1 MPLPRIGRTCER
13 DEGFALIEVVV
24 SALIAAIVIGGVVSL
39 LSATGRAAGEQRRRS
54 QAYAVAQ
61 EDQARLRGTQVSA
74 LNRETE
80 TRSVAINGVSYT
92 VETTSR
98 FISDKTGATTC
109 NGGSTSADYVR
120 IGTSVT
126 WASMH
131 LGAKPVRLE
140 SIVSPVSGS
149 FDPTSGGVAVRV
161 VNGTE
166 PTPSPISGV
175 GLNGTGTA
183 TFSGATDSNGC
194 AVFGGLP
201 AGNYTLTPSLAAEY
215 IDANGLAPKATPITV
230 SSGSVLPVNLIYD
243 RKGTVNLGFKV
254 RSSAGPVVTAKGDTV
269 VATATG
275 MSSGARTFGTP
286 KTYATSIAATPLFPF
301 GYTYSFFGGA
311 CAANAGE
318 AAGTASVQAPSGGT
332 ASGTIQLPALYLTVT
347 NGTTAL
353 TGARVTITD
362 TKCAPGG
369 TEIKREYTTTSGKI
383 ETTTSGYLEN
393 VGFPASMYSICASA
407 TFGTG
412 ASSEIRRIKKTV
424 EVKSVEGTTVPFD
437 LSKGYEKGS
446 AC

>member
-1 MPLPRIGRTCER
+1 MPVHRIGRTCPRE
-13 DEGFALIEVVV
+13 DGFALIEVVV
-24 SALIAAIVIGGVVSL
+24 SALIAAIVVGGVITL
-39 LSATGRAAGEQRRRS
+39 LSATGKAAAQQRIRA

-61 EDQARLRGTQVSA
+61 EDQARLRGTRISA

-80 TRSVAINGVSYT
+80 TRPVVVNGMTFT
-92 VETTSR
+92 VTSNAR

-109 NGGSTSADYVR
+109 SGGSTSADYVR

-126 WASMH
+126 WASMRA
-131 LGAKPVRLE
+131 GAKPVLLE

-149 FDPTSGGVAVRV
+149 LDPTSGGVAIRV

-175 GLNGTGTA
+175 GLNGTGTS
-183 TFSGATDSNGC
+183 TFSGSTDSNGC

-201 AGNYTLTPSLAAEY
+201 GGNYTLTPTLAAEY
-215 IDANGLAPKATPITV
+215 INANGEAPKPTTITV

-243 RKGTVNLGFKV
+243 RKGTVNLSFSV
-254 RSSAGPVVTAKGDTV
+254 RNSAGTVVTAKGDTV

-275 MSSGARTFGTP
+275 MTSGARTFGTP

-301 GYTYSFFGGA
+301 GYTYAFFGGA

-318 AAGTASVQAPSGGT
+318 AAGTTNVKAPAGGS
-332 ASGTIQLPALYLTVT
+332 ASGTIQLPALYVSVK
-347 NGTTAL
+347 NGTTSL
-353 TGARVTITD
+353 TGAKVTITD

-369 TEIKREYTTTSGKI
+369 TEIKREYTTTGGTI
-383 ETTTSGYLEN
+383 EKTTSGYLEN
-393 VGFPASMYSICASA
+393 VGFPASTYAICASA
-407 TFGTG
+407 TIG
-412 ASSEIRRIKKTV
+412 SEIRRIKQTV
-424 EVKSVEGTTVPFD
+424 EVKSVNGTAAAFD
-437 LSKGYEKGS
+437 LSTGYEKGA